1 MYFGCRQSNSDYIYK
16 SEISEFKDTHKVLN
30 ILVEALSRE
39 TGQEKKYVQ
48 DKLKEDKDQ
57 IVKAINEEGAHIYL
71 CGSTQMGTAVQ
82 TLLKEVLGE
91 ERFKQLEKEKKLV
104 KELWG

>member
-48 DKLKEDKDQ
+48 DKLKEDKD
-57 IVKAINEEGAHIYL
+57 
-71 CGSTQMGTAVQ
+71 
-82 TLLKEVLGE
+82 
-91 ERFKQLEKEKKLV
+91 
-104 KELWG
+104 